1 MKKILLDVLAL
12 FFFSFTVLAQPKLVI
27 IGGDVYDW
35 KEVKV
40 TEGPLKAKI
49 QIKNEGDELLKIDEV
64 KPGCGCTTAPLDKNE
79 LKPGEV
85 ATLNVTFNINSYSG
99 NVAKSI
105 SIRSNDPKA
114 PRKFLEIRANVIREI
129 ILKPST
135 YMAFRDLQVGR
146 SNSTTMYIKNNS
158 QQKINFSNLRI
169 VPEESSLKL
178 NITSNFSLDPGQEM
192 ELIGTMTPTT
202 VGYQNCKIVMD
213 TDHPDFKTL
222 SISAYGTAVASP
234 YFQNEKK

>member
-1 MKKILLDVLAL
+1 MNGQTMNFDNYYKYLSTMEAPIMPSAL
-12 FFFSFTVLAQPKLVI
+12 PK
-27 IGGDVYDW
+27 
-35 KEVKV
+35 
-40 TEGPLKAKI
+40 
-49 QIKNEGDELLKIDEV
+49 
-64 KPGCGCTTAPLDKNE
+64 
-79 LKPGEV
+79 
-85 ATLNVTFNINSYSG
+85 
-99 NVAKSI
+99 
-105 SIRSNDPKA
+105 R
-114 PRKFLEIRANVIREI
+114 
-129 ILKPST
+129 
-135 YMAFRDLQVGR
+135 
-146 SNSTTMYIKNNS
+146 
-158 QQKINFSNLRI
+158 KINFSNLRI